1 MNSQTLTYDT
11 SQLQDS
17 YTARIKKRLESL
29 AAPPSSVIVVP
40 SSSIPE
46 PAESIA
52 TAATG
57 TANTQPV
64 DERNTVANT
73 EPIDRRNTTAN
84 TEPIDGR
91 NTAANTEPVDRLN
104 TAATSVLSLPR
115 VFSVQKLYASPSA
128 PMNEGLQAVWTHQI
142 FDRLNQTLRVAVPT
156 GICLQEFMHMG
167 RRANAL
173 KPTLVINCGDAH
185 IKRQVERT
193 FKTQIWLQDILKA
206 KGIMFIVL
214 VVKISPSAGPVS
226 SHATAIDL
234 IKEYAIHAPPSGIDT
249 SCGSRL
255 TIRVMKGFP
264 LRSCTLGGLIIVSG
278 AIVGLTA
285 GHPFRTFDQHAS
297 SDPAQ
302 VDEDLDDDDES
313 SGVSSE
319 PFVFNEDDD
328 GTSDTSK
335 ASSLPLHVDV
345 DDSRADDD
353 DSTALYNESPT
364 LPPLTGWQRPYSVIC
379 SVPTDKSTSF
389 GNYHGHDWALLK
401 DLPLA
406 IRSRPNWQTYTGSH
420 HSTISEITPSGT
432 CGSVVINVLGDGP
445 RRGYLHS
452 SPASM
457 KVGIDVLEVQL
468 ITMERALRRSL
479 SR

>member
-1 MNSQTLTYDT
+1 MEMNSQTLTYDT
-11 SQLQDS
+11 SQLQVS
-17 YTARIKKRLESL
+17 YTERIKKRLESL
-29 AAPPSSVIVVP
+29 AAPPSSVVVVP
-40 SSSIPE
+40 SSYIPE

-57 TANTQPV
+57 TANTEPV
-64 DERNTVANT
+64 
-73 EPIDRRNTTAN
+73 
-84 TEPIDGR
+84 DGR
-91 NTAANTEPVDRLN
+91 NTAANTEPTDGRNTTANTEPVDGRN

-115 VFSVQKLYASPSA
+115 VFSVQKFYASPST
-128 PMNEGLQAVWTHQI
+128 PMDEGLQAVWTHQI

-156 GICLQEFMHMG
+156 GTCLQEFMHMG

-193 FKTQIWLQDILKA
+193 FKTQIWLQEILKA
-206 KGIMFIVL
+206 KGIMFIAL

-234 IKEYAIHAPPSGIDT
+234 IKAYAIHAPPSGIDT

-255 TIRVMKGFP
+255 TIRVKKGFP
-264 LRSCTLGGLIIVSG
+264 SRSCTLGGLIIVSG
-278 AIVGLTA
+278 AVVGLTA

-302 VDEDLDDDDES
+302 VAEDLDDDES
-313 SGVSSE
+313 SGASSE

-328 GTSDTSK
+328 DTSDTSK

-353 DSTALYNESPT
+353 DSTALYNENPT
-364 LPPLTGWQRPYSVIC
+364 LPPSTGWQRPYSVIC
-379 SVPTDKSTSF
+379 SVPTEKSTSF
-389 GNYHGHDWALLK
+389 GNDHGHDWALLK

-432 CGSVVINVLGDGP
+432 CGSVVINVLGNGP

-452 SPASM
+452 SPTSM
-457 KVGIDVLEVQL
+457 KVGMCVLGVQL

-479 SR
+479 PR